1 MGGGGEDEDPS
12 ASASGRRRARAAD
25 ARGRRAG
32 RTRGASRDAIDG
44 DVVASTRA
52 DGRVVDAGGGSAPS
66 REGSRGSR
74 DSDATRR
81 AANDPRR
88 ALNFFTATT
97 SPVSLF
103 LHLRTTPYAPSPIIA

>member
-32 RTRGASRDAIDG
+32 RTRGASRDAIDC

-52 DGRVVDAGGGSAPS
+52 DGRVVDAGGG
-66 REGSRGSR
+66 
-74 DSDATRR
+74 
-81 AANDPRR
+81 
-88 ALNFFTATT
+88 
-97 SPVSLF
+97 
-103 LHLRTTPYAPSPIIA
+103 